1 MELKTEQEG
10 GLLIITPAG
19 RIDGS
24 NAFEFQT
31 AIDSALANHN
41 AAVIMD
47 LSELTYI
54 SSAGLRVILL
64 LAKKLRGQSSNLA
77 LCSLASSILDVFEIS
92 GFGKIIPI
100 HDTKADAVSALSAA

>member
-1 MELKTEQEG
+1 MELKTEYDG
-10 GLLIITPAG
+10 DLMIVTPAG

-24 NAFEFQT
+24 NAFDFQT
-31 AIDSALANHN
+31 AIDTAMADHD
-41 AAVIMD
+41 AGVIMD

-64 LAKKLRGQSSNLA
+64 LAKKIKGQSTSLV
-77 LCSLASSILDVFEIS
+77 LCSLAASIMDVFEIS

-100 HDTKADAVSALSAA
+100 HQTRAEAISSIATA

>member
-1 MELKTEQEG
+1 MELKTQYDSDI
-10 GLLIITPAG
+10 LIVTPAG

-24 NAFEFQT
+24 NAFDFQT
-31 AIDSALANHN
+31 AIDSAMADHN

-64 LAKKLRGQSSNLA
+64 LAKKLKGQNSSLA
-77 LCSLASSILDVFEIS
+77 LCSLASSIMDVFEIS

-100 HDTKADAVSALSAA
+100 HSSRSDAVSSLSSG